1 MSLRLSV
8 DVSLLVLKN
17 KRKWPG
23 LNKVCRVKKVIPDSL
38 SHTHASVCV
47 CSIVYRN
54 KQSGPKHCSPEI
66 NQSRTH
72 RDATGH

>member
-23 LNKVCRVKKVIPDSL
+23 LNKVVRVKKVIPDSL
-38 SHTHASVCV
+38 THTHACVCV
-47 CSIVYRN
+47 CV
-54 KQSGPKHCSPEI
+54 
-66 NQSRTH
+66 
-72 RDATGH
+72 A